1 MKKLNIIIILLVIG
15 VILLG
20 IGILFTSGMLS
31 QPQNMK
37 TIALSSTCT
46 AEVVESDTNMTL
58 YADTINLYN
67 DTKNGIEIISYNSQ
81 DAFGENNNALGG
93 AVAFATIRDGLTVGE
108 NLEIINGFSLYKC
121 NGYYSA
127 KLADNTTHDNIVIV
141 CKDLEMLKKIVSSVK
156 FSNNTNDTNNTSDSK
171 TVNTDTVKNT
181 ASSNSSN
188 SKPAGVS
195 DEEWQAHEQMMSYRE
210 SHPYAAEDG
219 SRYATKAERDA
230 YQSQLTANS
239 G

>member
-15 VILLG
+15 VILLA
-20 IGILFTSGMLS
+20 IGILFTSGMFS
-31 QPQNMK
+31 QSQNMK

-46 AEVVESDTNMTL
+46 ADVVESDTNMTL
-58 YADTINLYN
+58 YADTIKLYN
-67 DTKNGIEIISYNSQ
+67 DTKNGIEIVSYNSQ
-81 DAFGENNNALGG
+81 DAFGANNNALGG

-127 KLADNTTHDNIVIV
+127 KLVNNTTHDNIVIA

-156 FSNNTNDTNNTSDSK
+156 FSNNTDDTNNVSDSK
-171 TVNTDTVKNT
+171 TVNTNTVKNT
-181 ASSNSSN
+181 TSSDSS
-188 SKPAGVS
+188 STKPAGVS
-195 DEEWQAHEQMMSYRE
+195 DEEWEAHEQMMSYRE

-219 SRYATKAERDA
+219 SRYATQAERDA
-230 YQSQLTANS
+230 YQSQLSAQS
-239 G
+239 